1 MQLTMLVN
9 QFASLMG
16 HYAMLMGN

>member
-16 HYAMLMGN
+16 YYAVLMGN